1 MRYIIC
7 VSKTRYIMKGLLPE
21 DDKSLGDANKDKYYR
36 YIGLASEIQAG
47 KSKSFSISDERGKSI
62 DVAVFNVD
70 GQYYAISNTCIHK
83 GAPLSKGFLMGDTV
97 TCAWHGWKYCVKN
110 GMSPH
115 KGGDSINSYEV
126 KIVNKDKLYVSC
138 IPSNLGRRV
147 FQPHQA
153 YIDLEKSVNDR
164 LLHMSKDTTLP
175 INKNKGKTK
184 VLGISTT
191 NANDK
196 MAPRKSTSEEALHF
210 ALNYAHNYFE
220 AETVMIKL
228 RELSFKH
235 CEGYYSKD
243 ANACIFPCSISEVDK
258 EDQMLEIYDRIIL
271 WADIVLI
278 ATPIRWGSASSLYYQ
293 MIQRMN
299 CVQNQ
304 SVTHGNYLIRDKVAG
319 FIITGGQD
327 NVQHV
332 AGELMSFWSQLG
344 FVFGKFSF
352 VGWSRGWYAEDTE
365 NNYSSMIGEDRKSN
379 NSKPNPSVLMRE
391 DIMRTVRGAIEM
403 SRLISN
409 NRYDEKVL
417 NIQP

>member
-1 MRYIIC
+1 
-7 VSKTRYIMKGLLPE
+7 MKGLFPG
-21 DDKSLGDANKDKYYR
+21 DDNGLGDANKDKYYR
-36 YIGLASEIQAG
+36 YIGLVSEIRAG
-47 KSKSFSISDERGKSI
+47 KSKSFLITDERGKNI
-62 DVAVFNVD
+62 EIAVFNID
-70 GQYYAISNTCIHK
+70 GQYYAISNACIHK
-83 GAPLSKGFLMGDTV
+83 GASLSKGFLEGDTV

-115 KGGDSINSYEV
+115 KGGDSVNSYEV
-126 KIVNKDKLYVSC
+126 KIVNNDKLYVNC
-138 IPSNLGRRV
+138 IPSNLGKRV
-147 FQPHQA
+147 FKPHQA
-153 YIDLEKSVNDR
+153 YVDLEKSVNNH
-164 LLHMSKDTTLP
+164 LLHMSKDTILP
-175 INKNKGKTK
+175 IDNNNKRKTR

-210 ALNYAHNYFE
+210 ALDYAHNHFE
-220 AETVMIKL
+220 TETVMIKL
-228 RELSFKH
+228 RELNFKH
-235 CEGYYSKD
+235 CEGYYSKN
-243 ANACIFPCSISEVDK
+243 ANACIFPCSISEIDK
-258 EDQMLEIYDRIIL
+258 EDQMLEIYDRVIL
-271 WADIVLI
+271 WADIVI
-278 ATPIRWGSASSLYYQ
+278 VATPIRWGSASSLYYQ

-304 SVTHGNYLIRDKVAG
+304 SITHGNYLIRDKVAG

-365 NNYSSMIGEDRKSN
+365 NNYSAMVGEDGEAN
-379 NSKPNPSVLMRE
+379 GKPNPSIMLRE
-391 DIMRTVRGAIEM
+391 DIKRTVRGAIEM
-403 SRLISN
+403 SRLISS

-417 NIQP
+417 SFQNRIGF

>member
-1 MRYIIC
+1 
-7 VSKTRYIMKGLLPE
+7 MKGLFPG
-21 DDKSLGDANKDKYYR
+21 DDNSLGDANKDKYYR
-36 YIGLASEIQAG
+36 YIGLVSEIRAG
-47 KSKSFSISDERGKSI
+47 KSKSFLIADERGKNI
-62 DVAVFNVD
+62 EVAVFNID
-70 GQYYAISNTCIHK
+70 GQYYAISDTCIHK
-83 GAPLSKGFLMGDTV
+83 GAPLSKGFLEGDTV
-97 TCAWHGWKYCVKN
+97 ICAWHGWKYCVKN

-115 KGGDSINSYEV
+115 KGGDSVNSYEV
-126 KIVNKDKLYVSC
+126 KIVNNDKLYVNC
-138 IPSNLGRRV
+138 IPSNLGKRV

-153 YIDLEKSVNDR
+153 YVDLEKSVNDH
-164 LLHMSKDTTLP
+164 LLHMSKDTILP
-175 INKNKGKTK
+175 IDNNKRKTR

-196 MAPRKSTSEEALHF
+196 MAPRKSTSEEALRF
-210 ALNYAHNYFE
+210 ALDYAHNHFE
-220 AETVMIKL
+220 TETVMIKL
-228 RELSFKH
+228 RELNFKH
-235 CEGYYSKD
+235 CEGYYSKN

-258 EDQMLEIYDRIIL
+258 EDQMLEIYDRVIL
-271 WADIVLI
+271 WADIVI
-278 ATPIRWGSASSLYYQ
+278 VATPIRWGSASSLYYQ

-304 SVTHGNYLIRDKVAG
+304 SITHERYLIRDKVAG

-365 NNYSSMIGEDRKSN
+365 NNYSAMVGEDGED
-379 NSKPNPSVLMRE
+379 NSKPNPSVMIRE
-391 DIMRTVRGAIEM
+391 DIKRTVRGAIEM
-403 SRLISN
+403 SRLISS

-417 NIQP
+417 GFQNRIGF

>member
-1 MRYIIC
+1 
-7 VSKTRYIMKGLLPE
+7 MKELLP
-21 DDKSLGDANKDKYYR
+21 DDNKTIGDTNTDKYYR
-36 YIGLASEIQAG
+36 YVGLAYEIQAG
-47 KSKSFSISDERGKSI
+47 KSKSFSISGERGKSI
-62 DVAVFNVD
+62 DVAVFNID
-70 GQYYAISNTCIHK
+70 GQFYAISNTCIHK
-83 GAPLSKGFLMGDTV
+83 GAPLSKGFLEGDIV

-115 KGGDSINSYEV
+115 KGGDSVNSYKV
-126 KIVNKDKLYVSC
+126 KIVNKDKLYVNC
-138 IPSNLGRRV
+138 IPSNLGKRV

-153 YIDLEKSVNDR
+153 YVDLEKSVNDY
-164 LLHMSKDTTLP
+164 LLHKSKDAILP
-175 INKNKGKTK
+175 IENNKRKTR

-191 NANDK
+191 NANDR
-196 MAPRKSTSEEALHF
+196 MAPRKSTSEEALRF
-210 ALNYAHNYFE
+210 ALDYAHNYFE

-228 RELSFKH
+228 RGLNFRH
-235 CEGYYSKD
+235 CEGYYSKN
-243 ANACIFPCSISEVDK
+243 ANACIFPCSISEIDK
-258 EDQMLEIYDRIIL
+258 EDQMLEIYDRVIL
-271 WADIVLI
+271 WADIVII

-304 SVTHGNYLIRDKVAG
+304 SITHGNYLIRDKVAG

-344 FVFGKFSF
+344 FVFGKFPF
-352 VGWSRGWYAEDTE
+352 VGWTRGWYAEDTE
-365 NNYSSMIGEDRKSN
+365 NNYPNMMGEDDKD
-379 NSKPNPSVLMRE
+379 NSKPKSSVMMHE
-391 DIMRTVRGAIEM
+391 DIMKMIRGAVEM

-417 NIQP
+417 NIQNHNS

>member
-1 MRYIIC
+1 
-7 VSKTRYIMKGLLPE
+7 MKELLPG
-21 DDKSLGDANKDKYYR
+21 DDKSIGDTNKDKYYR
-36 YIGLASEIQAG
+36 YVGLASEIQAG
-47 KSKSFSISDERGKSI
+47 KSKSFSISDEKGKSI
-62 DVAVFNVD
+62 DVAVFNID
-70 GQYYAISNTCIHK
+70 GRYYAISNTCIHK
-83 GAPLSKGFLMGDTV
+83 GAPLSKGFLEGDIV

-115 KGGDSINSYEV
+115 KGGDSVNSYKV
-126 KIVNKDKLYVSC
+126 KIVNKDKLYVNC
-138 IPSNLGRRV
+138 IPSNLGTRV

-153 YIDLEKSVNDR
+153 YVDLEKSVNEY
-164 LLHMSKDTTLP
+164 LLHKSKDAILP
-175 INKNKGKTK
+175 TENNKRKTR

-191 NANDK
+191 NANDR
-196 MAPRKSTSEEALHF
+196 MAPRKSTSEEALRF
-210 ALNYAHNYFE
+210 ALDYAHNYFE

-228 RELSFKH
+228 RGLNFRH
-235 CEGYYSKD
+235 CEGYYSKN
-243 ANACIFPCSISEVDK
+243 ANACIFPCSISEIDK
-258 EDQMLEIYDRIIL
+258 EDQMLEIYDRVIL
-271 WADIVLI
+271 WADIVII

-304 SVTHGNYLIRDKVAG
+304 SITHGNYLIRDKVAG

-344 FVFGKFSF
+344 FVFGKFPF
-352 VGWSRGWYAEDTE
+352 VGWTRGWYAEDTE
-365 NNYSSMIGEDRKSN
+365 NNYPNMMGEDDKDNSRPKS
-379 NSKPNPSVLMRE
+379 SVMVHE
-391 DIMRTVRGAIEM
+391 DIMKMIRGAVEM

-417 NIQP
+417 NIQNHDS

>member
-1 MRYIIC
+1 
-7 VSKTRYIMKGLLPE
+7 MKGLFPE
-21 DDKSLGDANKDKYYR
+21 DDNGLGDANKDKYYR
-36 YIGLASEIQAG
+36 YIGLVSEIRAG
-47 KSKSFSISDERGKSI
+47 KSKSFLITDERGKNI
-62 DVAVFNVD
+62 EVAVFNID

-83 GAPLSKGFLMGDTV
+83 GAPLSKGFLEGDTV
-97 TCAWHGWKYCVKN
+97 TCAWHGWKYCIKN

-115 KGGDSINSYEV
+115 KGGDSVNSYEV
-126 KIVNKDKLYVSC
+126 KIVNNDKLYVNC
-138 IPSNLGRRV
+138 IPSNLGKRV
-147 FQPHQA
+147 FKPHQA
-153 YIDLEKSVNDR
+153 YVDLEKSVNNH
-164 LLHMSKDTTLP
+164 LLHMSKDTILP
-175 INKNKGKTK
+175 IDNNNKRKTR

-196 MAPRKSTSEEALHF
+196 MAPRKSTSEEALRF
-210 ALNYAHNYFE
+210 ALDYAHNHFE
-220 AETVMIKL
+220 TETVMIKL
-228 RELSFKH
+228 RELNFKH
-235 CEGYYSKD
+235 CEGYYSKN

-258 EDQMLEIYDRIIL
+258 EDQMLEIYDRVIL
-271 WADIVLI
+271 WADIVI
-278 ATPIRWGSASSLYYQ
+278 VATPIRWGSASSLYYQ

-304 SVTHGNYLIRDKVAG
+304 SITHEKYLIRDKVAG

-365 NNYSSMIGEDRKSN
+365 NNYSAMVGEDGEAN
-379 NSKPNPSVLMRE
+379 GKPNPSIMLRE
-391 DIMRTVRGAIEM
+391 DIKRTVRGAIEM
-403 SRLISN
+403 SRLISS

-417 NIQP
+417 GFKTV

>member
-1 MRYIIC
+1 
-7 VSKTRYIMKGLLPE
+7 MKGLFPG
-21 DDKSLGDANKDKYYR
+21 DDNSLGDANKDKYYR
-36 YIGLASEIQAG
+36 YIGLVSEIRAG
-47 KSKSFSISDERGKSI
+47 KSKSFLIADERGKDI
-62 DVAVFNVD
+62 EVAVFNID
-70 GQYYAISNTCIHK
+70 GQYYAISDTCIHK
-83 GAPLSKGFLMGDTV
+83 GAPLSKGFLEGDTV

-115 KGGDSINSYEV
+115 KGGDSVNSYEV
-126 KIVNKDKLYVSC
+126 KIVNNDKLCVNC
-138 IPSNLGRRV
+138 IPSNLGKRV

-153 YIDLEKSVNDR
+153 YVDLEKSVNDH
-164 LLHMSKDTTLP
+164 LLHMSKDTILP
-175 INKNKGKTK
+175 IDNNKRKTR

-196 MAPRKSTSEEALHF
+196 MAPRKSTSEEALRF
-210 ALNYAHNYFE
+210 ALNYAHNHFE
-220 AETVMIKL
+220 TETVMIKL
-228 RELSFKH
+228 RELNFKH
-235 CEGYYSKD
+235 CEGYYSKN

-258 EDQMLEIYDRIIL
+258 EDQMLEIYDRVIL
-271 WADIVLI
+271 WADIVI
-278 ATPIRWGSASSLYYQ
+278 VATPIRWGSASSLYYQ

-304 SVTHGNYLIRDKVAG
+304 SITHERYLIRDKVAG

-365 NNYSSMIGEDRKSN
+365 NNYSAMVGDDGED
-379 NSKPNPSVLMRE
+379 NSKPNPSVMIRE
-391 DIMRTVRGAIEM
+391 DIKRTVRGAIEM
-403 SRLISN
+403 SRLISS

-417 NIQP
+417 GFQNRIGF

>member
-1 MRYIIC
+1 
-7 VSKTRYIMKGLLPE
+7 MKGLFPG
-21 DDKSLGDANKDKYYR
+21 DDNGLGDANKDKYYR
-36 YIGLASEIQAG
+36 YVGLASEIQPG
-47 KSKSFSISDERGKSI
+47 KSKSFSISDERGKNI
-62 DVAVFNVD
+62 EVAVFNID

-83 GAPLSKGFLMGDTV
+83 GAPLSKGFLEGDTV

-115 KGGDSINSYEV
+115 KGGDSVNSYEV
-126 KIVNKDKLYVSC
+126 KIVNNDKLYVNC
-138 IPSNLGRRV
+138 IPSNLGKRV
-147 FQPHQA
+147 FKPHQA
-153 YIDLEKSVNDR
+153 YVDLEKSVNNH
-164 LLHMSKDTTLP
+164 LLHMSKDTILP
-175 INKNKGKTK
+175 IDNNNKRKTR

-196 MAPRKSTSEEALHF
+196 MAPRKSTSEEALRF
-210 ALNYAHNYFE
+210 ALDYAHNHFE
-220 AETVMIKL
+220 TETVMIKL
-228 RELSFKH
+228 RELNFKH
-235 CEGYYSKD
+235 CEGYYSKN

-258 EDQMLEIYDRIIL
+258 EDQMLEIYDRVIL
-271 WADIVLI
+271 WADIVI
-278 ATPIRWGSASSLYYQ
+278 VATPIRWGSASSLYYQ

-304 SVTHGNYLIRDKVAG
+304 SITHEKYLIRDKVAG

-365 NNYSSMIGEDRKSN
+365 NNYSAMVGEDGEAN
-379 NSKPNPSVLMRE
+379 GKPNPSIMLRE
-391 DIMRTVRGAIEM
+391 DIKRTVRGAIEM
-403 SRLISN
+403 SRLISS

-417 NIQP
+417 GFQNRIGF

>member
-1 MRYIIC
+1 
-7 VSKTRYIMKGLLPE
+7 MKGLFPG
-21 DDKSLGDANKDKYYR
+21 DDNGLGDANKDKYYR
-36 YIGLASEIQAG
+36 YIGLVSEIRAG
-47 KSKSFSISDERGKSI
+47 KSKSFLITDERGKNI
-62 DVAVFNVD
+62 EVAVFNID

-83 GAPLSKGFLMGDTV
+83 GAPLSKGFLEGDTV

-115 KGGDSINSYEV
+115 KGGDSVNSYEV
-126 KIVNKDKLYVSC
+126 KIVNNDKLYVNC
-138 IPSNLGRRV
+138 IPSNLGKRV
-147 FQPHQA
+147 FKPHQA
-153 YIDLEKSVNDR
+153 YVDLEKSVNNH
-164 LLHMSKDTTLP
+164 LLHMSKDTILP
-175 INKNKGKTK
+175 IDNNNKRKTR

-196 MAPRKSTSEEALHF
+196 MAPRKSTSEEALRF
-210 ALNYAHNYFE
+210 ALDYAHNHFE
-220 AETVMIKL
+220 TETVMIKL
-228 RELSFKH
+228 RELNFKH
-235 CEGYYSKD
+235 CEGYYSKN

-258 EDQMLEIYDRIIL
+258 EDQMLEIYDRVIL
-271 WADIVLI
+271 WADIVI
-278 ATPIRWGSASSLYYQ
+278 VATPIRWGSASSLYYQ

-304 SVTHGNYLIRDKVAG
+304 SITHEKYLIRDKVAG

-365 NNYSSMIGEDRKSN
+365 NNYSAMVGEDGEAN
-379 NSKPNPSVLMRE
+379 GKPNPSIMLRE
-391 DIMRTVRGAIEM
+391 DIKRTVRGAIEM
-403 SRLISN
+403 SRLISS

-417 NIQP
+417 GFQNRIGF

>member
-1 MRYIIC
+1 
-7 VSKTRYIMKGLLPE
+7 MKELLP
-21 DDKSLGDANKDKYYR
+21 DDNKTIGDTNKDKYYR
-36 YIGLASEIQAG
+36 YVGLASEIQAG
-47 KSKSFSISDERGKSI
+47 KSKSFSISDEKGKSI
-62 DVAVFNVD
+62 DVAVFNID
-70 GQYYAISNTCIHK
+70 GRYYAISNTCIHK
-83 GAPLSKGFLMGDTV
+83 GAPLSKGFLEGDIV

-115 KGGDSINSYEV
+115 KGGDSVNSYKV
-126 KIVNKDKLYVSC
+126 KIVNKDKLYVNC
-138 IPSNLGRRV
+138 IPSNLGTRV

-153 YIDLEKSVNDR
+153 YVDLEKSVNDY
-164 LLHMSKDTTLP
+164 LLHKSKDAILP
-175 INKNKGKTK
+175 IENNKRKTR

-191 NANDK
+191 NANDI
-196 MAPRKSTSEEALHF
+196 MAPRKSTSEEALRF
-210 ALNYAHNYFE
+210 ALDYAHNYFE

-228 RELSFKH
+228 RGLNFRH
-235 CEGYYSKD
+235 CEGYYSKN
-243 ANACIFPCSISEVDK
+243 ANACIFPCSISEIDK
-258 EDQMLEIYDRIIL
+258 EDQMLEIYDRVIL
-271 WADIVLI
+271 WADIVII

-304 SVTHGNYLIRDKVAG
+304 SITHGNYLIRDKVAG

-344 FVFGKFSF
+344 FVFGKFPF
-352 VGWSRGWYAEDTE
+352 VGWTRGWYAEDTE
-365 NNYSSMIGEDRKSN
+365 NNYPNMMGEDDKDNSRPKS
-379 NSKPNPSVLMRE
+379 SVMMHE
-391 DIMRTVRGAIEM
+391 DIMKMIRGAVEM

-417 NIQP
+417 NIQNHDS

>member
-1 MRYIIC
+1 
-7 VSKTRYIMKGLLPE
+7 MKGLFLG
-21 DDKSLGDANKDKYYR
+21 DDNSLGDANKDKYYR
-36 YIGLASEIQAG
+36 YIGLVSEIRAG
-47 KSKSFSISDERGKSI
+47 KSKSFIIADERGKNI
-62 DVAVFNVD
+62 EVAVFNID
-70 GQYYAISNTCIHK
+70 GQYYAISDTCIHK
-83 GAPLSKGFLMGDTV
+83 GAPLSKGFLEGDTV

-115 KGGDSINSYEV
+115 KGGDSVNSYEV
-126 KIVNKDKLYVSC
+126 KIVNNDKLYVNC
-138 IPSNLGRRV
+138 IPSNLGKRV

-153 YIDLEKSVNDR
+153 YVDLEKSVNDH
-164 LLHMSKDTTLP
+164 LLHMSKDTILP
-175 INKNKGKTK
+175 IDNNKRKTR

-196 MAPRKSTSEEALHF
+196 MAPRKSTSEEALRF
-210 ALNYAHNYFE
+210 ALDYAHNHFE
-220 AETVMIKL
+220 TETVMIKL
-228 RELSFKH
+228 RELNFKH
-235 CEGYYSKD
+235 CEGYYSKN

-258 EDQMLEIYDRIIL
+258 EDQMLEIYDRVIL
-271 WADIVLI
+271 WADIVI
-278 ATPIRWGSASSLYYQ
+278 VATPIRWGSASSLYYQ

-304 SVTHGNYLIRDKVAG
+304 SITHERYLIRDKVAG

-365 NNYSSMIGEDRKSN
+365 NNYSAMVGEDGED
-379 NSKPNPSVLMRE
+379 NSKPNPSVMIRE
-391 DIMRTVRGAIEM
+391 DIKRTVRGAIEM
-403 SRLISN
+403 SRLISS

-417 NIQP
+417 GFQNRIGF

>member
-1 MRYIIC
+1 MEGS
-7 VSKTRYIMKGLLPE
+7 VPGNSNGTVDTTK
-21 DDKSLGDANKDKYYR
+21 NNYYR
-36 YIGLASEIQAG
+36 YVGLTSEIQAG
-47 KSKSFSISDERGKSI
+47 KSKSFSISDERGKGI
-62 DVAVFNVD
+62 EIAIFNQD

-83 GAPLSKGFLMGDTV
+83 GAPLSKGSIEGGIV
-97 TCAWHGWKYCVKN
+97 TCAWHGWKYFVKN

-115 KGGDSINSYEV
+115 KGGDGVNSYRV
-126 KIVNKDKLYVSC
+126 KIVNKDKLYVNC
-138 IPSNLGRRV
+138 IPSNLGKRV
-147 FQPHQA
+147 FAPHKR
-153 YIDLEKSVNDR
+153 YVDLEKSVNDYLR
-164 LLHMSKDTTLP
+164 HMSKDATLQ
-175 INKNKGKTK
+175 INNDKRNTR

-196 MAPRKSTSEEALHF
+196 IAPRKSTSEEALRF

-228 RELSFKH
+228 RELNFKH
-235 CEGYYSKD
+235 CEGYYSKNAD
-243 ANACIFPCSISEVDK
+243 ACIFPCSISEVDS
-258 EDQMLEIYDRIIL
+258 EDQMLEIYDKVIL
-271 WADIVLI
+271 WADIVLV

-344 FVFGKFSF
+344 FVFGKFPF

-365 NNYSSMIGEDRKSN
+365 NNYPAMVGEDGEEN
-379 NSKPNPSVLMRE
+379 NRPKPFAMMRE
-391 DIMRTVRGAIEM
+391 DIMRTLRGAVEM
-403 SRLISN
+403 SRLVSS

-417 NIQP
+417 NIQGQ

>member
-1 MRYIIC
+1 
-7 VSKTRYIMKGLLPE
+7 MKGLFPG
-21 DDKSLGDANKDKYYR
+21 DDNSLGDANKDKYYR
-36 YIGLASEIQAG
+36 YIGLVSEIRAG
-47 KSKSFSISDERGKSI
+47 KSKSFLIADERGKNI
-62 DVAVFNVD
+62 EVAVFNID
-70 GQYYAISNTCIHK
+70 GQYYAISDTCIHK
-83 GAPLSKGFLMGDTV
+83 GAPLSKGFLEGDTV

-115 KGGDSINSYEV
+115 KGGDSVNSYEV
-126 KIVNKDKLYVSC
+126 KIINNDKLYVNC
-138 IPSNLGRRV
+138 IPSNLGKRV

-153 YIDLEKSVNDR
+153 YVDLEKSVNDH
-164 LLHMSKDTTLP
+164 LLHMSKNTILP
-175 INKNKGKTK
+175 IDNNKRKTR

-196 MAPRKSTSEEALHF
+196 MAPRKSTSEEALRF
-210 ALNYAHNYFE
+210 ALDYAHNHFE
-220 AETVMIKL
+220 TETIMIKL
-228 RELSFKH
+228 RELNFKH
-235 CEGYYSKD
+235 CEGYYSKN

-258 EDQMLEIYDRIIL
+258 EDQMLEIYDRVIL
-271 WADIVLI
+271 WADIVI
-278 ATPIRWGSASSLYYQ
+278 VATPIRWGSASSLYYQ

-304 SVTHGNYLIRDKVAG
+304 SITHEKYLIRDKVAG

-365 NNYSSMIGEDRKSN
+365 NNYSAMVGEDGED
-379 NSKPNPSVLMRE
+379 NSKPNPSVMIRE
-391 DIMRTVRGAIEM
+391 DIKRTVRGAIEM
-403 SRLISN
+403 SRLISS

-417 NIQP
+417 GFQNRIGF